1 MSVEVKIC
9 GINSVESAQAA
20 KIASFVGFVFYPKSP
35 RYINGKEAQ
44 KLSRYLPKNVKK
56 VGLFVEEEDEKISE
70 ILSSIKLDYL
80 QFHGDESPNR
90 IDEVRKKFKL
100 PIIKAIKIKKEEDL

>member
-44 KLSRYLPKNVKK
+44 KLSRYLPKNVIPAHA
-56 VGLFVEEEDEKISE
+56 GLC
-70 ILSSIKLDYL
+70 LNL
-80 QFHGDESPNR
+80 
-90 IDEVRKKFKL
+90 
-100 PIIKAIKIKKEEDL
+100 

>member
-44 KLSRYLPKNVKK
+44 KLSRYLPKM
-56 VGLFVEEEDEKISE
+56 
-70 ILSSIKLDYL
+70 
-80 QFHGDESPNR
+80 
-90 IDEVRKKFKL
+90 
-100 PIIKAIKIKKEEDL
+100 